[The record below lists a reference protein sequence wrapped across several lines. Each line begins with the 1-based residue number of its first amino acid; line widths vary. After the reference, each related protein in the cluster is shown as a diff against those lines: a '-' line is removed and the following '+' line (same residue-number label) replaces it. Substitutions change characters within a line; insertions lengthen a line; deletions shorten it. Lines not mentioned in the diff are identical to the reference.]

1 MDYIN
6 DQFIEFDTV
15 EETMAWLDAQKRIVT
30 LMEHFHSESVW
41 ALDPELW
48 KACDSYSDVNMVNN
62 CDYGWNESR
71 IYTHWAIPRKSDPF
85 YQKYV
90 KFTGKQWFEQ
100 YMDGKDLIIDYL
112 GNVCTMVWD
121 KPVKTAEEA
130 MQRFRTNGDPIGRCI
145 YKWFNWKKMKAEAQK
160 AGTNPMT
167 EFLSQIDFQR
177 AQLVN
182 YFDVFVKSYEKFT
195 KTLET
200 TLSGLSFI
208 SNGT

>member
-30 LMEHFHSESVW
+30 LMEHFHSEPVW
-41 ALDPELW
+41 ALDPDLW
-48 KACDSYSDVNMVNN
+48 EAWSGYGDLNMV
-62 CDYGWNESR
+62 YSRGWKDSR
-71 IYTHWAIPRKSDPF
+71 LHAHWAIPRKSDPF
-85 YQKYV
+85 YQKFL
-90 KFTGKQWFEQ
+90 KFTGKQWREKF
-100 YMDGKDLIIDYL
+100 MDGKDLIIDFF
-112 GNVCTMVWD
+112 GNVCVMVWE
-121 KPVKTAEEA
+121 KPVKTSEDA
-130 MQRFRTNGDPIGRCI
+130 MARFRTDGDPIGQCY
-145 YKWFNWKKMKAEAQK
+145 YKWFNWKKMEADCQK
-160 AGTNPMT
+160 AGTDPMT
-167 EFLSQIDFQR
+167 EFLSQIDFHR

-200 TLSGLSFI
+200 TLSGMSYI

>member
-30 LMEHFHSESVW
+30 LMEHFHSEPVW
-41 ALDPELW
+41 ALDPDLW
-48 KACDSYSDVNMVNN
+48 EAWSGYTNLDMINNRGWKDS
-62 CDYGWNESR
+62 R
-71 IYTHWAIPRKSDPF
+71 LHAHWAIPRKSDPF
-85 YQKYV
+85 YQKFL
-90 KFTGKQWFEQ
+90 KFTGKQWREK
-100 YMDGKDLIIDYL
+100 YMDGKNLIIDFW
-112 GNVCTMVWD
+112 GNVCTMVWE
-121 KPVKTAEEA
+121 KPVKTSEDA
-130 MQRFRTNGDPIGRCI
+130 MARFRTDGDPIGQCY
-145 YKWFNWKKMKAEAQK
+145 YKWFNWKKMEADCQK
-160 AGTNPMT
+160 AGTDPMT
-167 EFLSQIDFQR
+167 EFLSQIDFHR

-200 TLSGLSFI
+200 TLSGMSYI

>member
-30 LMEHFHSESVW
+30 LMEHFHSEPVW
-41 ALDPELW
+41 GLDPELW
-48 KACDSYSDVNMVNN
+48 EAWTSYGDLNMVNN
-62 CDYGWNESR
+62 RGWKDSR
-71 IYTHWAIPRKSDPF
+71 IYAHWAIPRKADPF
-85 YQKYV
+85 YQKFI
-90 KFTGKQWFEQ
+90 KFTGKQWREKF
-100 YMDGKDLIIDYL
+100 MDGKDLIIDFF
-112 GNVCTMVWD
+112 GNVCVMTWD
-121 KPVKTAEEA
+121 KPVKTSEDA
-130 MQRFRTNGDPIGRCI
+130 MQRFRADGDPIGQCY
-145 YKWFNWKKMKAEAQK
+145 YKWFNWKKMEADCQK
-160 AGTNPMT
+160 AGTDAMT
-167 EFLSQIDFQR
+167 EFLSQIDFHR

-200 TLSGLSFI
+200 TLSGMSYI

>member
-30 LMEHFHSESVW
+30 LMEHFHSEPVW
-41 ALDPELW
+41 ALDLEHWKLW
-48 KACDSYSDVNMVNN
+48 PSYNDVNTVNVGGRKRVY
-62 CDYGWNESR
+62 CDV
-71 IYTHWAIPRKSDPF
+71 HWGIPRYNDPF
-85 YQKYV
+85 YLKFV
-90 KFTGKQWFEQ
+90 KFTGKYWNEHF
-100 YMDGKDLIIDYL
+100 MDGKDLIIDYL

-130 MQRFRTNGDPIGRCI
+130 MERFRTNGDPIGRI
-145 YKWFNWKKMKAEAQK
+145 YYKWFNWKKIEAEAQK
-160 AGTNPMT
+160 EGNDPMN
-167 EFLSQIDFQR
+167 EFLRQIDFHRTQM
-177 AQLVN
+177 VN
-182 YFDVFVKSYEKFT
+182 YLAVFVKSYEKFT

-208 SNGT
+208 SNRT

>member
-30 LMEHFHSESVW
+30 LMEHFHSEPVW

-48 KACDSYSDVNMVNN
+48 EAWTSYGDVNMVNSR
-62 CDYGWNESR
+62 GWKDSR
-71 IYTHWAIPRKSDPF
+71 IYAHWA
-85 YQKYV
+85 
-90 KFTGKQWFEQ
+90 KFTGKQWREK
-100 YMDGKDLIIDYL
+100 YMDGKDLIIDFF
-112 GNVCTMVWD
+112 GNVCVMVWE
-121 KPVKTAEEA
+121 KPVKTSEDA
-130 MQRFRTNGDPIGRCI
+130 MARFRTDGDPIGQCF
-145 YKWFNWKKMKAEAQK
+145 YKWFNWKKIEADCQK
-160 AGTNPMT
+160 AGTDPMT
-167 EFLSQIDFQR
+167 EFLSQIDFHR

-200 TLSGLSFI
+200 TLSGMSYI